1 MKKALLGVLL
11 CLSMSVFAFS
21 GGFSIKVNG
30 GANFLMGGDYNKI
43 VDGINDYWHS
53 IAGVTIAGGVDKLSM
68 GWNFGAEFIYN
79 ITDQMGVG
87 LGVGYLMAS
96 NESTITATSGGVAL
110 GGTFSPSV
118 SAIPIT
124 LNFHYFMPVGDTMNI
139 HFTAGPGLYISSLK
153 WDIAETLGTTADPTL
168 GWDLLQTFEPDGV
181 MGFGFQG
188 GLGIEF
194 ALSPSISLCLDVLG
208 RMASLSGFSGPWT
221 LTGLVLHTIPV
232 SDSGTGTFYYY
243 EDGGFADFTIDTS
256 APSWSGITNVR
267 EASVSLSGVVAQFGI
282 KINI

>member
-1 MKKALLGVLL
+1 MKKALLGVIL
-11 CLSMSVFAFS
+11 CLSLAVFGFS
-21 GGFSIKVNG
+21 GGFSIKING
-30 GANFLMGGDYNKI
+30 GANFLMGGDYNTI
-43 VDGINDYWHS
+43 VEDANAFWQS
-53 IAGVTIAGGVDKLSM
+53 ASGVTIGGALDKLSM

-96 NESTITATSGGVAL
+96 NESTITATAGGL
-110 GGTFSPSV
+110 QLTGGFTPSV

-124 LNFHYFMPVGDTMNI
+124 LNFHYFLPVSDMMNV
-139 HFTAGPGLYISSLK
+139 HFSVGPGLYISTFN
-153 WDIAETLGTTADPTL
+153 WDIYDALGTTADP
-168 GWDLLQTFEPDGV
+168 DIINQTIEYRPDGV

-194 ALSPSISLCLDVLG
+194 AVSSNISLCLDVLG
-208 RMASLSGFSGPWT
+208 RMTSLSGFSGPWT
-221 LTGLVLHTIPV
+221 LTGHLGSIPF

-243 EDGGFADFTIDTS
+243 ESGGYSHFAVSNTM
-256 APSWSGITNVR
+256 PSGGGVSNAR
-267 EASVSLSGVVAQFGI
+267 EASISLSGVAAQFGI

>member
-11 CLSMSVFAFS
+11 SLSLTVFAFS

-43 VDGINDYWHS
+43 VDGLNDDWLS
-53 IAGVTIAGGVDKLSM
+53 ASGVTIVGALDKLSM

-79 ITDQMGVG
+79 ISDQMGVG
-87 LGVGYLMAS
+87 LGVGYITAS
-96 NESTITATSGGVAL
+96 NESTLTATAYGIQL
-110 GGTFSPSV
+110 TETLTPSV

-124 LNFHYFMPVGDTMNI
+124 LNFHYFMPVGDMMNV
-139 HFTAGPGLYISSLK
+139 HFTFGPGLYISTFK
-153 WDIAETLGTTADPTL
+153 WDLYEALGTTADPDIINVTAAY
-168 GWDLLQTFEPDGV
+168 EPDGV
-181 MGFGFQG
+181 VGFGFQG

-221 LTGLVLHTIPV
+221 QTGYVGGTPIN
-232 SDSGTGTFYYY
+232 DSGTGTFYYY
-243 EDGGFADFTIDTS
+243 EYGGYADYSISNTM
-256 APSWSGITNVR
+256 PSGSGVSNAR
-267 EASVSLSGVVAQFGI
+267 EASLSLSGVVAQFGI

>member
-11 CLSMSVFAFS
+11 CLSLAVFAFS

-30 GANFLMGGDYNKI
+30 GANFLMGGDYNAA
-43 VDGINDYWHS
+43 VEDANAEWQASAWTVGTELETLN
-53 IAGVTIAGGVDKLSM
+53 M

-79 ITDQMGVG
+79 ITDQMGLG

-96 NESTITATSGGVAL
+96 NESTINLSLTPFTQSY
-110 GGTFSPSV
+110 TFTPSA
-118 SAIPIT
+118 SIIPIT
-124 LNFHYFMPVGDTMNI
+124 LNFHYFMPVGETMNI
-139 HFTAGPGLYISSLK
+139 HFTAGPGLYISSFSFEDRWQVPLLL
-153 WDIAETLGTTADPTL
+153 T
-168 GWDLLQTFEPDGV
+168 DLTETFEPDGV

-208 RMASLSGFSGPWT
+208 RMANISG
-221 LTGLVLHTIPV
+221 LTGGATLAGTIFGIPGSV
-232 SDSGTGTFYYY
+232 SATGLTLYYY
-243 EDGGFADFTIDTS
+243 EEGGYSNITISDTL
-256 APSWSGITNVR
+256 PSGGGISNAR
-267 EASVSLSGVVAQFGI
+267 EASISLSGVAAQFGI

>member
-11 CLSMSVFAFS
+11 CLSMAVFAFS

-30 GANFLMGGDYNKI
+30 GANFLMGGDYNTI
-43 VDGINDYWHS
+43 VEDTNAYWHS
-53 IAGVTIAGGVDKLSM
+53 TGVTIGGALDKLSM

-87 LGVGYLMAS
+87 LGVGYITAS
-96 NESTITATSGGVAL
+96 NESTMTATSGPL
-110 GGTFSPSV
+110 QLTNTWTPSV

-124 LNFHYFMPVGDTMNI
+124 LNFHYFLPVSDMMNV
-139 HFTAGPGLYISSLK
+139 HFTVGPGLYISTFK
-153 WDIAETLGTTADPTL
+153 WDIYDALGTTADPDILNETAL
-168 GWDLLQTFEPDGV
+168 YRPDGV
-181 MGFGFQG
+181 LGFGFQG

-194 ALSPSISLCLDVLG
+194 AVSSNISLCLDVLG

-221 LTGLVLHTIPV
+221 LTGSIAGFPF

-243 EDGGFADFTIDTS
+243 ESGGYANYSVSDTM
-256 APSWSGITNVR
+256 PSGGGVSNAR